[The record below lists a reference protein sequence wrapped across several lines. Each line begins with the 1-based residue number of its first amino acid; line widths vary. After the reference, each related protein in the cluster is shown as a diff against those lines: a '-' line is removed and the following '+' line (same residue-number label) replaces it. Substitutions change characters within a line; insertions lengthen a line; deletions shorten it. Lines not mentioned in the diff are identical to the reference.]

1 MICIGLFLWVPL
13 ILISLPIFILYSV
26 GFSLAASV
34 ELCLVPAISQSIVGL
49 GGGGGVG
56 VYGAG
61 AFLNS
66 TLNGTAA
73 ASTASAAVA
82 AAKAAAAASASTPT
96 VSGSVWDGAKFSFT
110 GANGS
115 NGTNGTNGTN
125 GSVGGGIESS
135 LLLECTLSSI
145 YGVVLLLMLL
155 MVPAVSAFQ
164 QIRMRLPNQTALLY
178 KLGGARFRIGAV
190 KEMHHLYRAERCR
203 IAAKRSLEPLLG
215 KYMAQCVLE
224 FTAEHWA
231 CTDQAPPLSDAACTV
246 LLGRPRPP
254 VMAPTGPNGLA
265 ETKQDKFQDAGEAV
279 LRVTEDASADSSL
292 RRLAARSSPIERMLR
307 EFPGGMGATYKD
319 RVETYFKYGSI
330 AEYLTRGP
338 NSDAEVQD
346 EQKDDAYWRR
356 QGEAVARRESVLE
369 QVRGLGRLSK
379 HARNFTAPIH
389 AIGTRNRT
397 HNRTAATPYGN
408 SAVEDVSCGRLQ
420 LHVSLNPGSKS
431 IWAPDHAN
439 MDENVAVA
447 SMLNR
452 GGGRGKGK
460 KGKTGGKSSGMK
472 SACVSSS
479 SLLLDL
485 CSTWSREGGGES
497 KGGNVDDVDEVRDLI
512 ARGVNIDEQNQHG
525 TTALMYAVMCDRLE
539 MVQVLIRAGATLDL
553 QDLRGATALQ
563 LARTVTRTKMITVL
577 LEEAEAAAAAA
588 AAGSPSSAPLTETKI
603 KESAVAKR
611 LDPEM
616 AATEAAAAAAAVTE
630 KMNMIW
636 EADWFAK
643 NSRVDPAFYRE
654 NATMRGHT
662 TEGIDAIREL
672 CRLDMA
678 LGLAQDPYVIRSNIL
693 KGRYHGMDGIRQ
705 QGVEVLIRCNAVFL
719 TCNLWMVLV
728 YTN

>member
-34 ELCLVPAISQSIVGL
+34 ELCLVPAISHSIVGL

-82 AAKAAAAASASTPT
+82 AAAAAAAASAFTPT
-96 VSGSVWDGAKFSFT
+96 VSGSVWGGANFSFT
-110 GANGS
+110 SANGTNET
-115 NGTNGTNGTN
+115 NGTNGTNGT
-125 GSVGGGIESS
+125 VGGGIESS

-155 MVPAVSAFQ
+155 LAPAVSAFQ
-164 QIRMRLPNQTALLY
+164 QIRMRLPNQDALLY
-178 KLGGARFRIGAV
+178 RLGGARFRIGAV

-215 KYMAQCVLE
+215 KYMAQYVLE

-231 CTDQAPPLSDAACTV
+231 CTDQAPPLSDAVCTV

-254 VMAPTGPNGLA
+254 VMAPTGRNGLDEPA
-265 ETKQDKFQDAGEAV
+265 RGVNIDEAV
-279 LRVTEDASADSSL
+279 LRVTDDASQDSSL
-292 RRLAARSSPIERMLR
+292 RRLLARSSPIERMLR
-307 EFPGGMGATYKD
+307 EFPCGRDGHD
-319 RVETYFKYGSI
+319 RVETYFNYGST
-330 AEYLTRGP
+330 AEYVKRGP
-338 NSDAEVQD
+338 NNDAELQD

-356 QGEAVARRESVLE
+356 QGEVVARRESVLE

-389 AIGTRNRT
+389 AIGTRDRAK
-397 HNRTAATPYGN
+397 HCFAM
-408 SAVEDVSCGRLQ
+408 EDVSCGRLQ

-452 GGGRGKGK
+452 GGGGGKGK
-460 KGKTGGKSSGMK
+460 KGKTGGKTGMK
-472 SACVSSS
+472 SACGSSS

-485 CSTWSREGGGES
+485 CSTWSRDGGGES
-497 KGGNVDDVDEVRDLI
+497 KGGTVDDVDEVRDLI
-512 ARGVNIDEQNQHG
+512 ARGINIDEQNQHG
-525 TTALMYAVMCDRLE
+525 ATALMYAVMYGRLE
-539 MVQVLIRAGATLDL
+539 MVQVLIRAGATLDS

-563 LARTVTRTKMITVL
+563 LARTFTRTKMITVL
-577 LEEAEAAAAAA
+577 LEEASSVARKKKHEAAEAAAAAAA
-588 AAGSPSSAPLTETKI
+588 AAGSPSSAPLTETKR
-603 KESAVAKR
+603 KESTFAKR
-611 LDPEM
+611 LTGQPIFGPVESRK
-616 AATEAAAAAAAVTE
+616 V
-630 KMNMIW
+630 IW
-636 EADWFAK
+636 EADWFAN
-643 NSRVDPAFYRE
+643 NSRVDQAVYRE
-654 NATMRGHT
+654 NATMRRHT
-662 TEGIDAIREL
+662 EAIDAVREL
-672 CRLDMA
+672 CRLDTA
-678 LGLAQDPYVIRSNIL
+678 LGLAQDPYVFAKIYLRVV
-693 KGRYHGMDGIRQ
+693 YHGMEGIRQ
-705 QGVEVLIRCNAVFL
+705 QGVDVLIRCKAVL
-719 TCNLWMVLV
+719 NVPWDVKI
-728 YTN
+728 